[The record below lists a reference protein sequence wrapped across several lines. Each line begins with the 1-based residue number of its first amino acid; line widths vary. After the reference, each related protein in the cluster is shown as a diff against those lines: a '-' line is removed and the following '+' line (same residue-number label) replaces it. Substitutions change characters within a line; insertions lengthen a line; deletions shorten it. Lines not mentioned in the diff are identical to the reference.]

1 MNANRDGMSLNM
13 ESFGKILRHL
23 AFYMYCFEFAVES
36 DRKRILFALFL
47 FSQQWTV
54 WKKKENILRVM
65 WQNLELIH
73 SLKHKF
79 VFIILFSMIIH
90 SMGHSFLRFCLDVF
104 TIFHA
109 FFLGKCFIF
118 VEMSNFWVLCTFLGG
133 ELFWTFLVIAGWKK
147 SHF

>member
-1 MNANRDGMSLNM
+1 MFNVFNFSHHFGSKQILYMNANRDGMSLNM

-90 SMGHSFLRFCLDVF
+90 SMGHSFLRFRLDVERINCLVFLELIAYVSFSNLCSQFF
-104 TIFHA
+104 TRSF
-109 FFLGKCFIF
+109 
-118 VEMSNFWVLCTFLGG
+118 
-133 ELFWTFLVIAGWKK
+133 
-147 SHF
+147 